1 MSYGPSQPHSRS
13 SQSILTLSTVPSPLL
28 LIGHQLVTDKR
39 CFHTVHER
47 LSLHQGPCPVCHELH
62 GDDINSPRPGAVSR
76 YMQPSSCSV
85 VASLASCSFSH
96 KGRSWPVC
104 AAQGLLSPTLFL
116 AVWFCKALLLCPS
129 CLSPHGSLL
138 WLDLDCPLTGSE
150 LRKLRRRGLVAGPLE
165 GRAEPSS
172 SLLSAF

>member
-1 MSYGPSQPHSRS
+1 VSYGPSQPHSRS

-129 CLSPHGSLL
+129 CCG
-138 WLDLDCPLTGSE
+138 D
-150 LRKLRRRGLVAGPLE
+150 V
-165 GRAEPSS
+165 
-172 SLLSAF
+172 SLLSSSTVMSGAAALSCSRGQLSAPCPLRGTTALLLL